1 MAKNRESMFKT
12 SLIKKNK
19 QKRDA
24 PIWVFMKTNR
34 QRKRGRMGLK
44 NWRTTHIGSGIRSMR
59 LKITKK

>member
-12 SLIKKNK
+12 SLIKKHF

-44 NWRTTHIGSGIRSMR
+44 NWRTTGFGSAIRSMR
-59 LKITKK
+59 LKESKR